1 MIFFFFFAHLHY
13 LSFLQ
18 EISAIQI
25 KKKKHESGANRMGQ
39 PVKAP
44 AADNLRTQAV
54 EGVRMY
60 EHIHTYTHPKMKY
73 ICIKSGN

>member
-1 MIFFFFFAHLHY
+1 
-13 LSFLQ
+13 
-18 EISAIQI
+18 
-25 KKKKHESGANRMGQ
+25 MGQ